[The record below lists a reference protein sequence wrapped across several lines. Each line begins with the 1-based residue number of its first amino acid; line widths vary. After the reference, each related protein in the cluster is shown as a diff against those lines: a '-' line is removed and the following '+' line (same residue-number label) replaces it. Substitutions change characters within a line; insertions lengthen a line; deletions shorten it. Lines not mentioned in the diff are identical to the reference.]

1 MLKADKMTDWGS
13 KMIRSF
19 DGKSPKIA
27 ESAWVSE
34 AAYVVGDVEIGPNSA
49 VWPGAVVRADFT
61 KIIIGG
67 NTDIEDN
74 CVIHGMPGEPMEI
87 GDNVVIT
94 HGAVVH
100 SRSIGSHVF
109 IGINAAILPHAEV
122 GNQCFIAAN
131 SVVTEGMKIPD
142 GSFVAGVPARVK
154 GKISEKQLS
163 WIKSHL
169 EVYPQMA
176 KRHKE
181 QGL

>member
-1 MLKADKMTDWGS
+1 MANWGLN
-13 KMIRSF
+13 MIRSF
-19 DGKSPKIA
+19 DGKSPKTA

-34 AAYVVGDVEIGPNSA
+34 AAYVVGDVEIGQNSA

-61 KIIIGG
+61 KIRIGD

-74 CVIHGMPGEPMEI
+74 CVVHGMPGSPMEI

-100 SRSIGSHVF
+100 SRSIGNNVF
-109 IGINAAILPHAEV
+109 IGFNAAILPHAEV
-122 GNQCFIAAN
+122 GNLCFIAAS

-142 GSFVAGVPARVK
+142 GSFVAGAPAKVK
-154 GKISEKQLS
+154 GKISEKQKA
-163 WIKSHL
+163 WIEGHL
-169 EVYPQMA
+169 LVYPPMA
-176 KRHKE
+176 KRFKE

>member
-1 MLKADKMTDWGS
+1 
-13 KMIRSF
+13 MIRSF

-61 KIIIGG
+61 KIVIGS
-67 NTDIEDN
+67 NTDVEDN

-87 GDNVVIT
+87 GDNVVVT

-100 SRSIGSHVF
+100 SRSIGTHVF

-122 GNQCFIAAN
+122 GNRCFIAAN

-142 GSFVAGVPARVK
+142 GSFVAGVPAEVK

>member
-1 MLKADKMTDWGS
+1 
-13 KMIRSF
+13 MIRSF

-34 AAYVVGDVEIGPNSA
+34 AAYVVGDVEIGQNSA

-61 KIIIGG
+61 QIRIGDG
-67 NTDIEDN
+67 TDIEDN
-74 CVIHGMPGEPMEI
+74 CVIHGMPGEPMVI

-100 SRSIGSHVF
+100 GRSIGNDVF
-109 IGINAAILPHAEV
+109 IGFNATILPYAEV
-122 GNQCFIAAN
+122 GNRCFIAAN

-142 GSFVAGVPARVK
+142 GSFVAGAPAEVK
-154 GKISEKQLS
+154 GKISEKQLT
-163 WIKSHL
+163 WIESHL
-169 EVYPQMA
+169 EVYPPMA
-176 KRHKE
+176 RRFKE